1 MSTQPSISYVNAPYP
16 TKNGQTSSI
25 FFEFFLVQCVQ
36 SLKKARL
43 LFEAFRGTWA
53 SFFFLCVIS
62 NKVAESTS
70 AEIDT
75 YHLEIE
81 WNILH

>member
-1 MSTQPSISYVNAPYP
+1 MSTQPSISYVNAPYQ
-16 TKNGQTSSI
+16 TKMGKPVFYEI
-25 FFEFFLVQCVQ
+25 FLVQCVQ